1 METENNNKKILEL
14 ELKNKNYN
22 IGNLTNHITE
32 FVNLQTKSTTQ
43 NNYRIGLTKFYN
55 YLINNDTQE
64 VNQSNINPTIQGYR
78 KYLQT
83 TKKLASTT
91 IDNYTEIVKTFTNN
105 YLDLQVK
112 PLKRLNTGKTKKIK
126 YLELEEVKGLINT
139 VQYTTDNKEII
150 ARDKAIIC
158 TLFGAGLRVSE
169 LITTELINYN
179 PDESTIIIIGKGRAT
194 DEPETIALP
203 KQTNEYI
210 KEYLRQ
216 RRENKRKC
224 KYLFCSYT
232 DKQLTR
238 QAINKNIKRI
248 ATEYDNINDKNITPK
263 VSSHSFRYSISRY
276 LLIDKGLPISR
287 VKDYLRHSNIE
298 TTSKYLE
305 NTDEETQELRK
316 SIVF

>member
-1 METENNNKKILEL
+1 METKNNNKKILEL
-14 ELKNKNYN
+14 ELKSKNFSIDNLPKHITAFVNSQAKSTTKNNYN
-22 IGNLTNHITE
+22 IGLM
-32 FVNLQTKSTTQ
+32 
-43 NNYRIGLTKFYN
+43 KFYN
-55 YLINNDTQE
+55 YLIDNETDE
-64 VNQSNINPTIQGYR
+64 LNQANINQTIKGYR
-78 KYLQT
+78 KYLQS

-105 YLDLQVK
+105 YLDLTVK
-112 PLKRLNTGKTKKIK
+112 KLKNLNTGKTKKIK
-126 YLELEEVKGLINT
+126 YLEITEVKGLVNT
-139 VQYTTDNKEII
+139 VQYTTNNPEII
-150 ARDKAIIC
+150 TRDKAIIC

-179 PDESTIIIIGKGRAT
+179 PDNSTIVIIGKGRAT

-203 KQTNEYI
+203 DQTNELI
-210 KEYLRQ
+210 KEYLQQ
-216 RRENKRKC
+216 RRANKRKC

-238 QAINKNIKRI
+238 QAINKNIKKI
-248 ATEYDNINDKNITPK
+248 ANEYDDRNNKNIAPK
-263 VSSHSFRYSISRY
+263 VSTHSFRHSISRY
-276 LLIDKGLPISR
+276 LLIDKGLPISK
-287 VKDYLRHSNIE
+287 VKDYLRHTNIE

>member
-1 METENNNKKILEL
+1 METDKKILDL

-22 IGNLTNHITE
+22 IDNLPKHITE

-55 YLINNDTQE
+55 YLIDNDTQE
-64 VNQSNINPTIQGYR
+64 VNQANINPTIQGYR

-210 KEYLRQ
+210 KEYLQQ
-216 RRENKRKC
+216 RRANKRKC

-263 VSSHSFRYSISRY
+263 VSSHSFRHSISRY

-287 VKDYLRHSNIE
+287 VKDYLRHTNIE

>member
-1 METENNNKKILEL
+1 MQNKDNKKILEL
-14 ELKNKNYN
+14 ELKSKNYN
-22 IGNLTNHITE
+22 IDNLPKHITE
-32 FVNLQTKSTTQ
+32 FTNSQTKSTTQ
-43 NNYRIGLTKFYN
+43 NNYSNGLTKFYN
-55 YLINNDTQE
+55 YLIDNDTE
-64 VNQSNINPTIQGYR
+64 ELNQANINQTIKGYR
-78 KYLQT
+78 KYLQN

-112 PLKRLNTGKTKKIK
+112 TLKRLNTGKTKKIK
-126 YLELEEVKGLINT
+126 YLKLEEVKGLINT
-139 VQYTTDNKEII
+139 VQYTTTNPEII
-150 ARDKAIIC
+150 TRDKAIIC

-179 PDESTIIIIGKGRAT
+179 PDDSTIIIIGKGRAT

-203 KQTNEYI
+203 NQTNELI
-210 KEYLRQ
+210 KEYLQQ
-216 RRENKRKC
+216 RRANKRKC

-238 QAINKNIKRI
+238 QAINKNIKKI
-248 ATEYDNINDKNITPK
+248 ANEYDTRNNKNIAPK
-263 VSSHSFRYSISRY
+263 VSSHSFRHSISRY
-276 LLIDKGLPISR
+276 LLIDKGIPISK
-287 VKDYLRHSNIE
+287 VKDYLRHTNIE

>member
-1 METENNNKKILEL
+1 METQDNNKKILEL
-14 ELKNKNYN
+14 ELKSKSYH
-22 IGNLTNHITE
+22 IDNLPNHITE
-32 FVNLQTKSTTQ
+32 FVNSQTKSTTQ
-43 NNYRIGLTKFYN
+43 SNYNNGLTKFYN
-55 YLINNDTQE
+55 YLIDNDTQE
-64 VNQSNINPTIQGYR
+64 VNQANINQLIKGYR
-78 KYLQT
+78 KYLQN

-112 PLKRLNTGKTKKIK
+112 TLKRLNTGKTKKIK

-139 VQYTTDNKEII
+139 VQYTTSNPEII
-150 ARDKAIIC
+150 TRDKAIIC

-179 PDESTIIIIGKGRAT
+179 PDESTIVIIGKGRAT

-203 KQTNEYI
+203 DQTNEYI
-210 KEYLRQ
+210 KEYLKQ
-216 RRENKRKC
+216 RRANKRKC

-238 QAINKNIKRI
+238 QAINKNIKKI
-248 ATEYDNINDKNITPK
+248 ANEYDDRNDKNIAPK
-263 VSSHSFRYSISRY
+263 VSSHSFRHSISRY
-276 LLIDKGLPISR
+276 LLIDKGLPISK
-287 VKDYLRHSNIE
+287 VKDYLRHTNIE

>member
-1 METENNNKKILEL
+1 MKTKDNNKILEL
-14 ELKNKNYN
+14 ELKSKSYH
-22 IGNLTNHITE
+22 IDNLPKHITE
-32 FVNLQTKSTTQ
+32 FVNSQTKETTK
-43 NNYRIGLTKFYN
+43 NNYNNGLTKFYN
-55 YLINNDTQE
+55 YLIDNETNE
-64 VNQSNINPTIQGYR
+64 VNQANINKTIKGYR
-78 KYLQT
+78 KHLLKS
-83 TKKLASTT
+83 KKLASTT
-91 IDNYTEIVKTFTNN
+91 IDNYTEIVKTFTIN

-112 PLKRLNTGKTKKIK
+112 TLKRLNTGKTKKIK
-126 YLELEEVKGLINT
+126 YLELNEIKGLINT
-139 VQYTTDNKEII
+139 VQYTTSKPEII
-150 ARDKAIIC
+150 TRDKAIIC

-203 KQTNEYI
+203 DQTNELI
-210 KEYLRQ
+210 KEYLQQ
-216 RRENKRKC
+216 RRANKRKC

-238 QAINKNIKRI
+238 QAINKNIKKI
-248 ATEYDNINDKNITPK
+248 ANEYDTRNNKNIAPK
-263 VSSHSFRYSISRY
+263 VSSHSFRHSISRY
-276 LLIDKGLPISR
+276 LLIDKGLPISK
-287 VKDYLRHSNIE
+287 VKDYLRHTNIE

>member
-1 METENNNKKILEL
+1 MKTETETKKILEL
-14 ELKNKNYN
+14 ELENKNYN
-22 IGNLTNHITE
+22 IDNIPDHITE
-32 FVNLQTKSTTQ
+32 FVNSQTKSTTQ
-43 NNYRIGLTKFYN
+43 NNYSIGLLKFYN
-55 YLINNDTQE
+55 YLIGNETDE
-64 VNQSNINPTIQGYR
+64 LNQANINQTIKGYR
-78 KYLQT
+78 KYLLN

-91 IDNYTEIVKTFTNN
+91 IDNYTEIVKTFVNN

-112 PLKRLNTGKTKKIK
+112 TLKRLNTGKNKKIK
-126 YLELEEVKGLINT
+126 YLELEEIKGLINT
-139 VQYTTDNKEII
+139 IQYTTENEEII
-150 ARDKAIIC
+150 TRDKAIIC

-203 KQTNEYI
+203 DQTNEYI
-210 KEYLRQ
+210 KEYLKQ
-216 RRENKRKC
+216 RRANKRKC

-238 QAINKNIKRI
+238 QAINKNIKKI
-248 ATEYDNINDKNITPK
+248 ANEYDDRNDKNIAPK
-263 VSSHSFRYSISRY
+263 VSSHSFRHSISRY
-276 LLIDKGLPISR
+276 LLIDKGLPISK
-287 VKDYLRHSNIE
+287 VKDYLRHTNIE